1 MKIRERLEA
10 IRADPKPLSGR
21 SMCGAAQF
29 NALAIEY
36 PSAMPANYDGHLDT
50 DEPPR
55 FIAVNPDLT
64 EEHRDYIIAR
74 EIARFHQLCRRDSH
88 IINSPRRWNLLATA
102 PTKTRDSICRLDVE
116 MRANSIMF
124 WHATRSNL
132 LSFPKRHPK
141 TFLLI
146 LAADGISNSIFLQLR
161 LRNFLYRIL
170 SSVGLA
176 THNLVA

>member
-1 MKIRERLEA
+1 
-10 IRADPKPLSGR
+10 
-21 SMCGAAQF
+21 MCGAAQF

-55 FIAVNPDLT
+55 FIAVNPDLN

-102 PTKTRDSICRLDVE
+102 PTEARDSICRLDVQ
-116 MRANSIMF
+116 MRAYNIMF
-124 WHATRSNL
+124 WHATRSNF

-146 LAADGISNSIFLQLR
+146 LAADGISNFIFLELYIR
-161 LRNFLYRIL
+161 SFLYRVL
-170 SSVGLA
+170 SSAGLA
-176 THNLVA
+176 KPKLIA